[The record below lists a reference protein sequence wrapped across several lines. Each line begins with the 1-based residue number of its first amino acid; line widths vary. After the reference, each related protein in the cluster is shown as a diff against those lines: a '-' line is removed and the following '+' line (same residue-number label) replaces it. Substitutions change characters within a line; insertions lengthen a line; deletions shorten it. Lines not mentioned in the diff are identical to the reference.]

1 MEHPVCGIFQIQED
15 KVYFCQENICK
26 EDSVDSLEADSHSS
40 GHSSLAPEA
49 WDQEVIICSKHKGQ
63 QKIMKEM
70 WILRVL
76 SSELMLQIL
85 T

>member
-1 MEHPVCGIFQIQED
+1 M
-15 KVYFCQENICK
+15 
-26 EDSVDSLEADSHSS
+26 DSLEADSHSS

-63 QKIMKEM
+63 EKMMIEM
-70 WILRVL
+70 LKLSVL
-76 SSELMLQIL
+76 SSELMLNFNLMQ